1 MLPRV
6 LRWFWSSIHTLSS
19 RSVFSIA
26 RRRLCV
32 SLVAACGVA
41 AWKLAQILSLS
52 QMVAT
57 VEVESPSAF
66 PILLSISPAS
76 KHCSTSSSTCR
87 LMALRPAWHLG
98 AGRHSAASSGTAL
111 GPHHSLQTPQKNV
124 SVPALCVL
132 ISGPPQPRP
141 AFCSPSSVLYVSLDQ
156 RWQCKTYESRQGE
169 MAVSTLQ
176 KQNGIRQSS

>member
-141 AFCSPSSVLYVSLDQ
+141 AVK
-156 RWQCKTYESRQGE
+156 WEG
-169 MAVSTLQ
+169 
-176 KQNGIRQSS
+176 NGLPVGPGKPVRDH